1 MASNDPW
8 RRYLETGAA
17 FVNLTRSRAESIVR
31 DLVRQ
36 GELGQ
41 ERAQKAVDELLE
53 RSRRNTDDL
62 VKIIRREI
70 RQQLEALGVTAG
82 RTRSGSGAKKSTAKK
97 AAAKTSTTKKSATK
111 KAATKKST
119 AKKAAAKKAAGSSP
133 GQGGAASSGPGPV
146 PA

>member
-70 RQQLEALGVTAG
+70 RQQLAALGVTASRG
-82 RTRSGSGAKKSTAKK
+82 RSRGGAKKSAAKATTKKSTAKKSTAKKSTAKKSTAKK
-97 AAAKTSTTKKSATK
+97 AST
-111 KAATKKST
+111 
-119 AKKAAAKKAAGSSP
+119 
-133 GQGGAASSGPGPV
+133 
-146 PA
+146 